1 MFNFLIWKD
10 HAVTPSKTYNIVKND
25 DGTYNVT
32 RAGKVVQQGT
42 NMSAANFNRLEVGLH
57 DVSIAVKI
65 AQTVLQWLGLRTDKL
80 ETTTGSHTDS
90 IAAINTLNTKQD
102 TRLTALEKTTA
113 QHTTDIS
120 GIKTT
125 DTTQNNRL
133 SVLEPEVAA
142 EVKEITLTAG
152 NDPWP
157 FCAKDT
163 AVGLSTTRK
172 NTNYTV
178 DVSVKSY
185 TGGRL
190 GDIVVKDKLAN
201 GFKLRHDG
209 SAKTVVVSVK
219 VTGGTK

>member
-1 MFNFLIWKD
+1 MFNFLLWKD
-10 HAVTPSKTYNIVKND
+10 HAVTPSNTYNLVKND
-25 DGTYNVT
+25 DGTYT
-32 RAGKVVQQGT
+32 LTPAGKVIQQGT

-57 DVSIAVKI
+57 DTNIAVKI
-65 AQTVLQWLGLRTDKL
+65 AQIALQWLGLRTDKL
-80 ETTTGSHTDS
+80 ETTT
-90 IAAINTLNTKQD
+90 
-102 TRLTALEKTTA
+102 A

-120 GIKTT
+120 GIKTM
-125 DTTQNNRL
+125 DTTQNSRL